1 MYSYVQCVYVAGFM
15 CVSCLNCMSI
25 CEVCNYI
32 CTLLYTHVCDCLE
45 VRSGIV
51 CMSLDHGLCMVV
63 FICGAVNVSELF
75 KCVVVYFWGLGYM
88 CSS

>member
-1 MYSYVQCVYVAGFM
+1 M
-15 CVSCLNCMSI
+15 
-25 CEVCNYI
+25 CNYI
-32 CTLLYTHVCDCLE
+32 CMLLYTHVCDCLE